1 MFFVKFPL
9 VEIIKLVF
17 IILIYIKNTFML
29 SSQKVALNTGIM
41 YAKMVLTV
49 GITLYSTR
57 IVLNELGANDFGI
70 FNVVAGVIAMLSFLN
85 AAMSTSVRRFL
96 SNALGQNDLNLLAKI
111 FHSSVKMHIIF
122 GFISVLCFE
131 IVGFF
136 LFDGI
141 LNIASDKIDVA
152 HFIYHCMV
160 VSAFFSIIAIPYTA
174 AINSH
179 EDIYVISIIFTIESV
194 AKLGAAIYLQY
205 TPIDKLATY
214 GILLAIIYSLTT
226 FVQRLYCYR
235 HYEEIRMKVKLNITV
250 FLSLLNFSGWS
261 SLSYISKLVSDQ
273 GTILIL
279 NIFGGT
285 VVNAAYGIANQVNG
299 QMNYFS
305 ASLLQAIEPQI
316 MKSEGIGNTDRM
328 LKLSIL
334 SCKFSFFLISF
345 FSIPVLIRMPFIL
358 NLWLKNVPEY
368 TVIFCRV
375 ILLATLISQMT
386 LGLQSGILAKGK
398 IKRFQFFIGCI
409 QIMVIPLLFFLLKIG
424 FPIYSVT
431 YSFLVVEILLFVLR
445 IYFAK
450 CLIGLNIFLFVKKN
464 IFPSMMSFTINY
476 VLIYYVSNYFSD
488 SFVGLITI
496 CLISFSFY
504 FCLFW
509 NIVLKKEERVTIC
522 DIIRLTITK
531 FIK

>member
-1 MFFVKFPL
+1 M
-9 VEIIKLVF
+9 
-17 IILIYIKNTFML
+17 
-29 SSQKVALNTGIM
+29 
-41 YAKMVLTV
+41 
-49 GITLYSTR
+49 
-57 IVLNELGANDFGI
+57 
-70 FNVVAGVIAMLSFLN
+70 
-85 AAMSTSVRRFL
+85 
-96 SNALGQNDLNLLAKI
+96 
-111 FHSSVKMHIIF
+111 
-122 GFISVLCFE
+122 
-131 IVGFF
+131 
-136 LFDGI
+136 
-141 LNIASDKIDVA
+141 
-152 HFIYHCMV
+152 
-160 VSAFFSIIAIPYTA
+160 
-174 AINSH
+174 
-179 EDIYVISIIFTIESV
+179 
-194 AKLGAAIYLQY
+194 
-205 TPIDKLATY
+205 
-214 GILLAIIYSLTT
+214 
-226 FVQRLYCYR
+226 
-235 HYEEIRMKVKLNITV
+235 
-250 FLSLLNFSGWS
+250 
-261 SLSYISKLVSDQ
+261 
-273 GTILIL
+273 
-279 NIFGGT
+279 
-285 VVNAAYGIANQVNG
+285 
-299 QMNYFS
+299 
-305 ASLLQAIEPQI
+305 
-316 MKSEGIGNTDRM
+316 
-328 LKLSIL
+328 
-334 SCKFSFFLISF
+334 
-345 FSIPVLIRMPFIL
+345 
-358 NLWLKNVPEY
+358 
-368 TVIFCRV
+368 IFCRV